1 MTKQGQIYNNSN
13 KIVTGLANLVEK
25 PTQSL
30 SIKQSQISP
39 STYRMVI
46 DYYANSMYKICFS
59 LNSLDMVGV
68 EYSIVANVPAM
79 PMIYD
84 N

>member
-1 MTKQGQIYNNSN
+1 MI
-13 KIVTGLANLVEK
+13 
-25 PTQSL
+25 
-30 SIKQSQISP
+30 
-39 STYRMVI
+39 I

-68 EYSIVANVPAM
+68 EYSIVVNVPAM